1 MNAVGYVWVF
11 LILASLH
18 SYESAE
24 LSTDER
30 EQVGFSA
37 ARVSSDR
44 RLVGWL
50 ALTPNCCTSYP
61 IPTVLVVM
69 KQGKIVRR
77 FEGEL
82 PIFRWA
88 FARRDTAVAYQMG
101 QVHGCTGVDYRL
113 RRISDGAVLARYSCS
128 CDRQPPAAR
137 VPAWVWPV
145 AWGCPESA
153 EGSSPP
159 SGPAPNPASQ
169 RTRQKRRAAELENRW
184 AEKSIALT
192 EETLP

>member
-24 LSTDER
+24 LSTDERELTVRTDAGIVHAPKTER

-77 FEGEL
+77 FEDEL

-113 RRISDGAVLARYSCS
+113 RRISDGAVLARYTCS

-159 SGPAPNPASQ
+159 
-169 RTRQKRRAAELENRW
+169 
-184 AEKSIALT
+184 
-192 EETLP
+192 